1 MHRDVADHLFEALVA
16 RDEVGF
22 AVDLH
27 QDPNLPADVDGSNA
41 PLDGT
46 PGYFLNLETLSSLR
60 MYKLSPNFANPAAS
74 TLTFAQD
81 LTVTGFN
88 EACGGG
94 TCVPQSG
101 TNQQLD
107 SLGDRLMYRL
117 AFRRFADHEAMVV
130 NHSVTA

>member
-1 MHRDVADHLFEALVA
+1 LICVHPVSL
-16 RDEVGF
+16 
-22 AVDLH
+22 
-27 QDPNLPADVDGSNA
+27 
-41 PLDGT
+41 GT
-46 PGYFLNLETLSSLR
+46 NPFQIGPGDTLSSLR

-81 LTVTGFN
+81 LTVTGSN

-117 AFRRFADHEAMVV
+117 AFRRFPDHEAMVV
-130 NHSVTA
+130 NQSVAAGSAVGGRWYELHAPVSASAVFSVFQ